1 MSKEGPSG
9 EALSREPRSAKL
21 GRNAVRSYILD
32 NPSVV
37 LDDAEVSAA
46 LVELAGKRYG
56 ENVVSLQTAV
66 MAKMRE
72 RLRAVE
78 IEREEML
85 DAAEANLASMDQVH
99 NAILHMLEA
108 PSFGDFIDIVGSQ
121 FGDLLV
127 VDSVR
132 LCVETDPTNERTD
145 PSDIGTLCPIEPG
158 AVDAYFHGA
167 PWGVSLRAVEGPTK
181 RLHTDDGITS
191 EALVR
196 LDFGECTRPGILL
209 FGARDPDRF
218 HDEQGGELLVFLGGA
233 VSRVMRHWLDEPEMG

>member
-1 MSKEGPSG
+1 MAKDGTGS
-9 EALSREPRSAKL
+9 EALTREPRSTKM
-21 GRNAVRSYILD
+21 GRNAVRSYILE
-32 NPSVV
+32 NPAIV
-37 LDDAEVSAA
+37 LDDAEVSAR
-46 LVELAGKRYG
+46 LVELAGERYG
-56 ENVVSLQTAV
+56 ANVVSLQTAV

-85 DAAEANLASMDQVH
+85 DAAEANMASMNQVH
-99 NAILHMLEA
+99 DAILQMLEA
-108 PSFGDFIDIVGSQ
+108 PSFTDFIDIVGSQ
-121 FGDLLV
+121 FGELLV

-132 LCVETDPTNERTD
+132 LCVETAPSDERT
-145 PSDIGTLCPIEPG
+145 PSDVGTLCPIEPG
-158 AVDAYFHGA
+158 SVEAFFHGA
-167 PWGVSLRAVEGPTK
+167 PWGVSLRSVEGPTK
-181 RLHTDDGITS
+181 ILHTDDGVTS

-196 LDFGECTRPGILL
+196 LDFGPDTRPGVLL